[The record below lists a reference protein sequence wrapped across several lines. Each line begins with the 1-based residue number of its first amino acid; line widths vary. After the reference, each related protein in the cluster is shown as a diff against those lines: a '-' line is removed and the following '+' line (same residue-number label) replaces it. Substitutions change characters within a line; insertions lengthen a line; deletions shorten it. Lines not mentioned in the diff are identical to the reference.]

1 MGSPICFKEIVA
13 HLKPFGI
20 VDVGV
25 RQFLTLLD
33 ENGWIIFRNK
43 VHELSLTHEIFTYF
57 YLGRNG
63 LR

>member
-1 MGSPICFKEIVA
+1 MLAHLKSMGSPICFKEIVV

-43 VHELSLTHEIFTYF
+43 VQELVIFLLVQY
-57 YLGRNG
+57 R
-63 LR
+63 

>member
-1 MGSPICFKEIVA
+1 MGQAKKVWAPQYVSKM

-43 VHELSLTHEIFTYF
+43 VQELVIFLLVQY
-57 YLGRNG
+57 R
-63 LR
+63 